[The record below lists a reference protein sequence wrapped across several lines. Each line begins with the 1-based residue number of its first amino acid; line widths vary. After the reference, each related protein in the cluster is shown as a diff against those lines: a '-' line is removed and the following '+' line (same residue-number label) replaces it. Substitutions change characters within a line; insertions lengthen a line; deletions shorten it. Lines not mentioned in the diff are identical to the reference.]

1 MTDRHL
7 CIHGHFYQPPR
18 EDPWLGAVLPEGS
31 AAPRRDWN
39 ARITRESYA
48 PLSRARLLDAQGR
61 IRALVNAYEF
71 ISFNF
76 GPTLLAWMAR
86 EAPETYELVLEAD
99 RASRARLGFG
109 NAMAQIRHHT
119 IMPLASAQDKRVET
133 AWAVQDF
140 ESRYGRSP
148 DGLWLPEA
156 AADTASLEALAEA
169 GIAYTV
175 LAPRQAAA
183 VADPGGPWQPVSEA
197 TLDIT
202 RPYRAELPSGRSIAV
217 FFYHGALS
225 QAVAFER
232 LLTDGGAFWSRLR
245 AAAAPGLVCLAT
257 DGETY
262 GHHFTFGEMA
272 LAWCLEQAQADPSV
286 RLTNF
291 AAHLAAHPPVRLVR
305 LHEPSSW
312 SCAHGVERWRADCG
326 CHTGD
331 HPGWNQAWRAPLR
344 EALCA
349 LKERLDA
356 HYAQAAPAL
365 LRDPDAGLRDYGQVI
380 ADPARRD
387 AFAAAHLAPG
397 LDPAAR
403 QRAWDLLAMQRH
415 ALASFASC
423 AWFFDDLDRIEP
435 VNALTNALRACE
447 LAGRT
452 EVPGG
457 AQGLEAGLE
466 QALAQA
472 RSNPCP
478 RHPQGRTG
486 DAILRQEAR
495 PRHGTP
501 ASLALH
507 ALLLAW
513 AQSPDLPP
521 GSSPVDHAW
530 PDVRLAVRWD
540 APAAA
545 PGTAPGTALAGT
557 ARITHTHG
565 EAAAEHALLWEP
577 PTPAAPWASRLRLD
591 GGPWLVARDL
601 PWNKRQDI
609 ALAFAAASADA
620 QCAALA
626 ARAATARALT
636 LPPAEAQ
643 ATQNQADSWQHLL
656 PALAQQWIASDAD
669 APGDETLRAMLA
681 ASPWPPAARE
691 ELSRTLNQTAL
702 ALLAAP
708 EPDWPALGRLAA
720 RAQALDAQPDWW
732 PTQNRIWALAPGTP
746 EARAAAR
753 QFGFAMP

>member
-1 MTDRHL
+1 MTDRYL

-31 AAPRRDWN
+31 AAPQRDWN

-61 IRALVNAYEF
+61 IRTLVNAYEF

-86 EAPETYELVLEAD
+86 QAPETYELVIQAD
-99 RASRARLGFG
+99 RASRERLGFG

-119 IMPLASAQDKRVET
+119 IMPLASAEDKRVET

-140 ESRYGRSP
+140 EARYGRSP

-183 VADPGGPWQPVSEA
+183 VADSGGPWQPVDEA
-197 TLDIT
+197 SLDIT
-202 RPYRAELPSGRSIAV
+202 KPYRAELPSGRSIAI

-272 LAWCLEQAQADPSV
+272 LAWCLEQAQADPDV

-312 SCAHGVERWRADCG
+312 SCVHGVERWRADCG
-326 CHTGD
+326 CKTGD
-331 HPGWNQAWRAPLR
+331 HPGWAQAWRGPLR
-344 EALCA
+344 EALAA
-349 LKERLDA
+349 LKVRLDA

-365 LRDPDAGLRDYGQVI
+365 LRDPAAALRDYGRVI
-380 ADPARRD
+380 AAPAGGE

-397 LDPAAR
+397 LEPAAR
-403 QRAWDLLAMQRH
+403 QQAWELLAMQRH
-415 ALASFASC
+415 ALACFASC

-452 EVPGG
+452 NIPGG
-457 AQGLEAGLE
+457 AQALEAALE

-478 RHPQGRTG
+478 RHPQGRSG
-486 DAILRQEAR
+486 DEILRQEAR

-501 ASLALH
+501 ASLTLH

-513 AQSPDLPP
+513 AQNPGLPP
-521 GSSPVDHAW
+521 GGAPVDHAW
-530 PDVRLAVRWD
+530 PDARVAVRWD
-540 APAAA
+540 AAPAAQ
-545 PGTAPGTALAGT
+545 PGPLAGT
-557 ARITHTHG
+557 ARISHTHG

-577 PTPAAPWASRLRLD
+577 PAADPWASRLRLD
-591 GGPWLVARDL
+591 NDPWLAARDL

-609 ALAFAAASADA
+609 ALAFAAASATA
-620 QCAALA
+620 QRATLA

-636 LPPAEAQ
+636 LPLAEAQ
-643 ATQNQADSWQHLL
+643 TTQNQADHWQHLL
-656 PALAQQWIASDAD
+656 PALAHHWIANGAD
-669 APGDETLRAMLA
+669 SPEDEALRALLTA
-681 ASPWPPAARE
+681 HPWPDAARQ
-691 ELSRTLNQTAL
+691 ELAQTLNHAAL

-708 EPDWPALGRLAA
+708 APDWAALARLAA

-732 PTQNRIWALAPGTP
+732 PTQNRLWALAPDSP

-753 QFGFAMP
+753 AFGFAMA

>member
-18 EDPWLGAVLPEGS
+18 EDPWLGVVLPEGS

-39 ARITRESYA
+39 QRITRESYA

-86 EAPETYELVLEAD
+86 QAPETYELVLEAD

-119 IMPLASAQDKRVET
+119 IMPLAGAEDKRVET

-140 ESRYGRSP
+140 EARYGRSP

-183 VADPGGPWQPVSEA
+183 VADPGGPWQPVTEA

-202 RPYRAELPSGRSIAV
+202 TPYRAELPSGRSIAI

-232 LLTDGGAFWSRLR
+232 LLTDGGAFWNRLR

-272 LAWCLEQAQADPSV
+272 LAWCLEQARADPTV

-326 CHTGD
+326 CNSGE
-331 HPGWNQAWRAPLR
+331 HPGWTQAWRGPLR
-344 EALCA
+344 EALAA
-349 LKERLDA
+349 LKTRLDA

-365 LRDPDAGLRDYGQVI
+365 LRDPATALRDYGRVI
-380 ADPARRD
+380 AEPAGRD
-387 AFAAAHLAPG
+387 AFAATHLAPG
-397 LDPAAR
+397 LEPAAR
-403 QRAWDLLAMQRH
+403 QQAWDLLAMQRH

-452 EVPGG
+452 GVPGG
-457 AQGLEAGLE
+457 AQALEAALE

-472 RSNPCP
+472 RSNPTP
-478 RHPQGRTG
+478 RQPLGRTG

-513 AQSPDLPP
+513 AQNPDLPP
-521 GSSPVDHAW
+521 GSTPVDQPW
-530 PDVRLAVRWD
+530 PDVRVTVHWN
-540 APAAA
+540 
-545 PGTAPGTALAGT
+545 TAPVAQPGALAGT
-557 ARITHTHG
+557 ARIVHTHG
-565 EAAAEHALLWEP
+565 EAAVAYALLWEP
-577 PTPAAPWASRLRLD
+577 PTATAPWASRLRLD
-591 GGPWLVARDL
+591 NGPWLAAADL

-609 ALAFAAASADA
+609 TLAFAAASAA
-620 QCAALA
+620 TQRATLA

-636 LPPAEAQ
+636 LPLAEAQ
-643 ATQNQADSWQHLL
+643 TTQNQADHWQHLL
-656 PALAQQWIASDAD
+656 PALAHHWIANGTDT
-669 APGDETLRAMLA
+669 PEDEALHALLT
-681 ASPWPPAARE
+681 ASPWPPAARQ
-691 ELSRTLNQTAL
+691 ELSQTLNLAAL

-708 EPDWPALGRLAA
+708 APDWAALTRLAT
-720 RAQALDAQPDWW
+720 RAQALNAQPDWW
-732 PTQNRIWALAPGTP
+732 PTQNRLWTLTPSSP
-746 EARAAAR
+746 EAQAAAR
-753 QFGFAMP
+753 AFGFAMP

>member
-31 AAPRRDWN
+31 AAPGRDWN

-48 PLSRARLLDAQGR
+48 PLSRARLLDAQGN

-119 IMPLASAQDKRVET
+119 IMPLASADDKRIET

-140 ESRYGRSP
+140 ETRYGRSP

-183 VADPGGPWQPVSEA
+183 VADPGGPWHPVDEA
-197 TLDIT
+197 SLDIT
-202 RPYRAELPSGRSIAV
+202 QPYRAELPSGRSIAI
-217 FFYHGALS
+217 FFYHGPLS

-232 LLTDGGAFWSRLR
+232 LLTDGGTFWNRLR

-272 LAWCLEQAQADPSV
+272 LAWCLEQAQADPDV
-286 RLTNF
+286 CLTNF
-291 AAHLAAHPPVRLVR
+291 AAHLAARPPVRLVR

-312 SCAHGVERWRADCG
+312 SCVHGVERWRADCG
-326 CHTGD
+326 CKTGD
-331 HPGWNQAWRAPLR
+331 HPHWNQAWRGPLR
-344 EALCA
+344 DALTG
-349 LKERLDA
+349 LKASTDA
-356 HYAQAAPAL
+356 HYAAAAPAL
-365 LRDPDAGLRDYGQVI
+365 L
-380 ADPARRD
+380 ADPAAALQDYGRVLCAGQDRD
-387 AFAAAHLAPG
+387 AFAAAHFAPG
-397 LDPAAR
+397 LDPDAR
-403 QRAWDLLAMQRH
+403 QTAWNLLAMQRH
-415 ALASFASC
+415 ALAAFASC

-435 VNALTNALRACE
+435 VNALANALRACE

-452 EVPGG
+452 RIAGG
-457 AQGLEAGLE
+457 AQALETALE
-466 QALAQA
+466 QALARA
-472 RSNPCP
+472 RSNATAH
-478 RHPQGRTG
+478 HPQGRSG
-486 DAILRQEAR
+486 DEVLHQEAR
-495 PRHGTP
+495 PRRGTP

-513 AQSPDLPP
+513 AQNP
-521 GSSPVDHAW
+521 GQAPGAPVDHAW
-530 PDVRLAVRWD
+530 PDVRVAIRWD
-540 APAAA
+540 AAPAD
-545 PGTAPGTALAGT
+545 PTGPLAGT
-557 ARITHTHG
+557 ARISHTHG

-577 PTPAAPWASRLRLD
+577 PSAADPWASRLRLD
-591 GGPWLVARDL
+591 NGPWLAASDL

-609 ALAFAAASADA
+609 ALAFAAASAAA
-620 QCAALA
+620 QRATLA

-636 LPPAEAQ
+636 LPLAESQ
-643 ATQNQADSWQHLL
+643 TTQNQAADWEHLL
-656 PALAQQWIASDAD
+656 PALALAWIAHGTASEH
-669 APGDETLRAMLA
+669 DEALGTILA
-681 ASPWPPAARE
+681 AARWHPAARE
-691 ELSRTLNQTAL
+691 ALSAALNRTAL

-708 EPDWPALGRLAA
+708 APDWDALERLAT
-720 RAQALDAQPDWW
+720 RAQSIGAEIDWW
-732 PTQNRIWALAPGTP
+732 ATQNRVWALAPASP
-746 EARAAAR
+746 EARRAAR
-753 QFGFAMP
+753 RLGFAMP